1 MAHFAKLDE
10 NNIVIK
16 GIVINNDILLQN
28 EIEVEQLGIDFCKS
42 LYGQDT
48 TWVQTSY
55 NGNIRKQYAGIG
67 MSYDETN
74 DVFILPQPFDSWTLN
89 SNFDWEAPVSFPT
102 DGNPYEWNEETL
114 SWLLVNPPYAS
125 WSWNSTAWIFEAP
138 IPYPTDEQPY
148 EWNEENQSWEEII

>member
-148 EWNEENQSWEEII
+148 EWNEENQSWEEIT